1 MIDLQ
6 LKKNEACTLFICLL
20 RQECLSRI
28 TGTTEKENSAAI
40 RNQHKNCFWNKS
52 F

>member
-6 LKKNEACTLFICLL
+6 LKKNEACTLFV
-20 RQECLSRI
+20 CLSRI
-28 TGTTEKENSAAI
+28 TGMTEKENGAAI
-40 RNQHKNCFWNKS
+40 RNEHKNCFWNKS